1 MSVVVMCAC
10 NGYAPRQRPTEP
22 SGRCGRCGVRVQ
34 VLLTLEQNQER
45 VLRGVEL
52 GAWFAAPKT
61 PANRNACERGPR
73 PCPYLRCRY
82 HLGEPGRNG
91 CALDV
96 AEQEPTSSD
105 KTTHHT
111 LDHVGAQ
118 LDVSRERTRQIEERA
133 LEKAGPLV
141 ELLAARKRKAA
152 G

>member
-1 MSVVVMCAC
+1 MASSSA
-10 NGYAPRQRPTEP
+10 
-22 SGRCGRCGVRVQ
+22 
-34 VLLTLEQNQER
+34 
-45 VLRGVEL
+45 RGSPHRRRRRT
-52 GAWFAAPKT
+52 AT
-61 PANRNACERGPR
+61 RANA
-73 PCPYLRCRY
+73 CPYLRCRY